1 MNVNYRNVIE
11 AAFEVQPVFERKAEN
26 KPSFRWDS
34 PVETEELLTSNGAK
48 SGIFAVVANRGG
60 NDEQVVGKYSKGET
74 LTSNREMTDSVESAL
89 SLVGWDYKRTE
100 QIWRDGSGFTAT
112 YNILTPIN
120 GLESLLHSPI
130 MPQLKLHNS
139 YDGLDKKYL
148 EFAMEILKCLNG
160 AIGFL
165 EAASMAIKHS
175 KDSLSRFAQG
185 INGVIEQG
193 KQAMPSLASL
203 GDMAIND
210 EQAVNLFTNIAR
222 ANSSKNAI
230 SDKTALTMLAH
241 YFAPDENESR
251 LTPSLWR
258 AYMAGTR
265 AMRDLAE
272 VRPTQAQAAN
282 AALGRAMSFAL
293 STPKQGSAFL
303 HGYGSPYAALIA
315 PPSKAL
321 VELN

>member
-11 AAFEVQPVFERKAEN
+11 AAFQVQPVFERKAEN
-26 KPSFRWDS
+26 RRSFRWDS
-34 PVETEELLTSNGAK
+34 PVETEELLTASGAR
-48 SGIFAVVANRGG
+48 SGIFAVVANTPDG
-60 NDEQVVGKYSKGET
+60 DKVVGKYSKGET
-74 LTSNREMTDSVESAL
+74 LTSNREITDSVETAL
-89 SLVGWDYKRTE
+89 QSIGWDYKRSE
-100 QIWRDGSGFTAT
+100 QVWRDGSGFTAT
-112 YNILTPIN
+112 YDILTPIN
-120 GLESLLHSPI
+120 GLEGLLHSPI
-130 MPQLKLHNS
+130 MPQLKTHNS

-148 EFAMEILKCLNG
+148 EFAMKVLLCLNG
-160 AIGFL
+160 ATGFL
-165 EAASMAIKHS
+165 DSASMAIKHS
-175 KDSLSRFAQG
+175 KDSLARFAAG

-203 GDMAIND
+203 GEMTIND

-230 SDKTALTMLAH
+230 SDKTALTMIGH

-251 LTPSLWR
+251 LSPSLWR

-265 AMRDLAE
+265 AMRDLSE

-303 HGYGSPYAALIA
+303 HGHSSPYAALIA
-315 PPSKAL
+315 APSKAL
-321 VELN
+321 IELN

>member
-1 MNVNYRNVIE
+1 MSYKNIIE

-34 PVETEELLTSNGAK
+34 PVETEELLTASGAR
-48 SGIFAVVANRGG
+48 SGIFAVVANQGT
-60 NDEQVVGKYSKGET
+60 NEETVVGKYSKGEI
-74 LTSNREMTDSVESAL
+74 LTSNTEMTGKIESAL
-89 SLVGWDYKRTE
+89 DAIGWDFNRTE
-100 QIWRDGSGFTAT
+100 QVWRNGSGFTAT
-112 YNILTPIN
+112 YSITTPIA

-130 MPQLKLHNS
+130 MPQLKMHNS
-139 YDGLDKKYL
+139 YDGLDKKHL
-148 EFAMEILKCLNG
+148 EFAMKVLLCLNG
-160 AIGFL
+160 AVGFL
-165 EAASMAIKHS
+165 DAASMSIKHA
-175 KDSLSRFAQG
+175 KDSLERFAAG

-193 KQAMPSLASL
+193 KNAMPSLASL
-203 GDMAIND
+203 GAMLIND
-210 EQAVNLFTNIAR
+210 EQAVNLFTNVAR

-230 SDKTALTMLAH
+230 SDKTALTMISH

-303 HGYGSPYAALIA
+303 HGHSSPYAALIA